1 MPCQKRQIAQQ
12 VSAEPIGISRACRVL
27 GLNRGSY
34 YYQPVKDD
42 TDIRESLQQKAEMYP
57 REGFWKAY
65 YRLRQ
70 EGKLWNHKRVY
81 RVYSEMGLS
90 LRRKVKRRL
99 PKRVNEPLQLPE
111 RLNQTWSVDFMS
123 DAMENGRKFRSFNVM
138 DDYNREALHIELDY
152 SIKSTRVIWVLNR
165 LIKQRGK
172 PERIR
177 MDNGPEF
184 IAHLMQEWSEIYQ
197 IELKHIQPGKPYQ
210 NGFIERFNGTY
221 RNQVLD
227 AFIFENLSQ
236 VRAVTESWLEDYNYR
251 RPHESLNGSS
261 PVQFAK
267 MQKTEPCSLM
277 N

>member
-12 VSAEPIGISRACRVL
+12 VSAAPIGISRACRIL

-34 YYQPVKDD
+34 YYQSVKDD
-42 TDIRESLQQKAEMYP
+42 TDIRKSLQQKAEMYP

-70 EGKLWNHKRVY
+70 EGWQWNHKRVY
-81 RVYSEMGLS
+81 RVYHEMGLS
-90 LRRKVKRRL
+90 LRRKVKKRL
-99 PKRVNEPLQLPE
+99 PKRVNEALQVPKK
-111 RLNQTWSVDFMS
+111 LNQTWSVDFMS

-152 SIKSTRVIWVLNR
+152 SIKSSRVIWVLNR

-184 IAHLMQEWSEIYQ
+184 IAHLMKEWSEINQ
-197 IELKHIQPGKPYQ
+197 IEIKYIQPGKPYQ

-221 RNQVLD
+221 RSQVLD
-227 AFIFENLSQ
+227 AYVFENLSE
-236 VRAVTESWLEDYNYR
+236 VRSVTESWLEDYNYQ
-251 RPHESLNGSS
+251 RPHESLNGLS
-261 PVQFAK
+261 PIKYAK
-267 MQKTEPCSLM
+267 KQRSESGSLM